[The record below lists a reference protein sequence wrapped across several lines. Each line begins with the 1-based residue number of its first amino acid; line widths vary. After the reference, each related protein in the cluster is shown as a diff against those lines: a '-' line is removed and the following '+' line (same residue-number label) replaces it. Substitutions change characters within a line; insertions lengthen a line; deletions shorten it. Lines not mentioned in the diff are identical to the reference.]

1 MSELI
6 LWKNQQIN
14 KLRKDID
21 HLFNRFFSDFGVNL
35 FPVEVGEGP
44 SIEMSQ
50 TEDTLVIRASLPGVN
65 PEDLDISVT
74 SDSLTIRGQKT
85 EESVENKGHYRR
97 IETRSGSF
105 FRTVSLPCRVKVDGI
120 QATFKDGVL
129 NMVMPKWGTE
139 KARVKVEYK

>member
-6 LWKNQQIN
+6 LWKNQQMN

-50 TEDTLVIRASLPGVN
+50 TEDTLVIRAALPGVN

-74 SDSLTIRGQKT
+74 SDSLTIRGKKI

-105 FRTVSLPCRVKVDGI
+105 SRTVPLPCRVKVDGI